1 MGTSLTALG
10 ARRVPCLLPSCFS
23 LCGQPRPP
31 PSHRGQTRGCLRFSP
46 LDKPRALCP
55 ARPWPKATP
64 PSGAPLSP
72 RSAAS
77 DRRGRSVA
85 APQRLAG
92 SGLGRDPGALAPG
105 PMGCSAGDP
114 RAAPGPAWSTVY
126 PPWLRLP
133 TPRAAWGPARHGGWG
148 GDVTQAHVALD
159 KRHGQPLAGAPTRAG
174 VRSSGGQGNGQQ
186 VVVQTRLQE
195 ARSLRVPGLRHRP
208 GSAAAS
214 GKREPGVEGGG
225 PWAAPDSAQ
234 LRALRGASQV
244 PPGTAQSPSEQ
255 G

>member
-1 MGTSLTALG
+1 MLIYKKCKYIYKECNIYIYTHTHIYIFCNVMLTHT
-10 ARRVPCLLPSCFS
+10 C
-23 LCGQPRPP
+23 
-31 PSHRGQTRGCLRFSP
+31 T
-46 LDKPRALCP
+46 
-55 ARPWPKATP
+55 
-64 PSGAPLSP
+64 
-72 RSAAS
+72 
-77 DRRGRSVA
+77 
-85 APQRLAG
+85 
-92 SGLGRDPGALAPG
+92 
-105 PMGCSAGDP
+105 
-114 RAAPGPAWSTVY
+114 
-126 PPWLRLP
+126 
-133 TPRAAWGPARHGGWG
+133 
-148 GDVTQAHVALD
+148 
-159 KRHGQPLAGAPTRAG
+159 LAGAPTRAG

-244 PPGTAQSPSEQ
+244 PPGTAQSPSER